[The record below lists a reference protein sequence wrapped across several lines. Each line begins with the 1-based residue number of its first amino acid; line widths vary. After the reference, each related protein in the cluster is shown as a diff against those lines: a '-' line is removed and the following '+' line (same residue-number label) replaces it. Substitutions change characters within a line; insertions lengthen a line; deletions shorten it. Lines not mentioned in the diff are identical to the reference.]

1 MKYININNFLPK
13 NENGNTKNEIL
24 KWVGIFLIIL
34 FLSAIIYFNNKNALK
49 DIKEKRL
56 YTVGIISGFSKS
68 RSMEFI
74 NYIYSY
80 NGKSFE
86 GKAPRDINVFAIG
99 DRALVVYNPN
109 TNIKFLLPYFI
120 DDSIKELYNGWSKPP
135 MSNVTDSDVIKYLE
149 ENY

>member
-1 MKYININNFLPK
+1 MNNFLPK

-24 KWVGIFLIIL
+24 KWIGIFLIMF

-68 RSMEFI
+68 RSMKLVK
-74 NYIYSY
+74 YIYSY

-86 GKAPRDINVFAIG
+86 GKAPRDINVFTIG
-99 DRALVVYNPN
+99 DRALVIYNPN
-109 TNIKFLLPYFI
+109 TNIKYLLPYFI
-120 DDSIKELYNGWSKPP
+120 DDSIKEPYNGWSKPP